1 LALWGRWLLGEA
13 VMNAQHVVAQ
23 RDALADL
30 IIRGSG
36 DVAGLATL
44 IRRVEVLHGRR
55 MVALGLG

>member
-1 LALWGRWLLGEA
+1 
-13 VMNAQHVVAQ
+13 VTHAQHVVAE

-30 IIRGSG
+30 IVRGSG
-36 DVAGLATL
+36 DLAGLATL